1 MNNKYILLSIKPK
14 HFLAIYLCLLSLIV
28 IIILMFYIES
38 YDVYKVR
45 GYISCED
52 KCNVI
57 ISVDIGN
64 INKVNKVDYL
74 NINNNKRDILSIDIS
89 DIKIDENTKSNYQ
102 IVTYE
107 VDKLDD
113 VNNTFQD
120 VKIYSNNEIIFKKLL
135 NILGGRI

>member
-1 MNNKYILLSIKPK
+1 MNNKYILLLKTAK
-14 HFLAIYLCLLSLIV
+14 YFLAIYALFISIIIV
-28 IIILMFYIES
+28 IISIFYFKV
-38 YDVYKVR
+38 YDVYQTR

-52 KCNVI
+52 KCRI
-57 ISVDIGN
+57 ILSIDTLNISKLSKGN
-64 INKVNKVDYL
+64 YVRINKGNL
-74 NINNNKRDILSIDIS
+74 NILSIDIS
-89 DIKIDENTKSNYQ
+89 DIKVDENTKSNYQ

-135 NILGGRI
+135 NILGGRT